1 MLFQKTEAGAKRKA
15 FRAALESGKLL
26 QFPGAMNPLTA
37 MEIENTGFDGVY
49 ISGAVLSAELGLP
62 DIGLTT
68 LSEVAQRGHQIARV
82 TSLPSIIDIDTG
94 FGEPMSVARTIHH
107 MEDAGISAAHLED
120 QQNPKRCGHLDNKV
134 IVPVEEM
141 TRKIKAAADARR
153 DQDFVLIARTDAKAS
168 EGMEAAINR
177 AKAYMD
183 AGADMIFPEALHNEN
198 EFESFRKAIDAPLL
212 ANMTEFGKTDL
223 LTTKQ
228 LSDLGYN
235 LVIYPVT
242 TLRIAMGA
250 VASGLKQIKAEGTQ
264 ESLLPAMQTRKAL
277 YELLRY
283 EDYNDYDQGIY
294 NFKLS

>member
-1 MLFQKTEAGAKRKA
+1 E
-15 FRAALESGKLL
+15 
-26 QFPGAMNPLTA
+26 
-37 MEIENTGFDGVY
+37 
-49 ISGAVLSAELGLP
+49 
-62 DIGLTT
+62 
-68 LSEVAQRGHQIARV
+68 
-82 TSLPSIIDIDTG
+82 
-94 FGEPMSVARTIHH
+94 
-107 MEDAGISAAHLED
+107 

-177 AKAYMD
+177 AKAYID
-183 AGADMIFPEALHNEN
+183 AGADMIFPEALHNQG
-198 EFESFRKAIDAPLL
+198 EFETFRKAIDAPLL